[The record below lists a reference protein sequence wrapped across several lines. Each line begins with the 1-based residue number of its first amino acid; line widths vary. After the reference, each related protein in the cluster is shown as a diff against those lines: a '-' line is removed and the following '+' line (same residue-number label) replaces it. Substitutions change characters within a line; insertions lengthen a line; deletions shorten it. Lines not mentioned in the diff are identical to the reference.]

1 MLLLIPPPLPPHPSF
16 ILHSSATLPP
26 SLGTP
31 AAFSLP
37 KDKHTFLLWCAPVRP
52 NALNGFLL
60 QVGIQNGNVKCVCSG
75 FDVTTPG
82 NSTTT
87 WKQVCVKR
95 LERLF
100 ENSTFVKQAKLSG
113 VSHAGILSRRNR
125 QPWSCFQQDA
135 CTRQFEIAGSEGM
148 QQLLKQKNVH
158 LCEC

>member
-100 ENSTFVKQAKLSG
+100 EKLNFCKAGKIIRRFTCWHPLTPQTPAVVLFSTRCVHQT
-113 VSHAGILSRRNR
+113 VRNCR
-125 QPWSCFQQDA
+125 
-135 CTRQFEIAGSEGM
+135 
-148 QQLLKQKNVH
+148 
-158 LCEC
+158 